1 MTQLCLPTTVQEPP
15 PPKTSRSSLSKW
27 RTRSTRRL
35 PLPPQ
40 LRPPQLPPNPQ
51 AKLPPS
57 QSLPIRDAKSA
68 SPAQPETLPQP
79 QSAKEQ
85 GQDQGKAKSKNDA
98 AAASADASAAPGDKT
113 LSAGELKKK
122 AKAEKA
128 ARRAKERQERES
140 GAGAAGSSVP
150 AGQRAPNTPKK
161 DAAGGAAQKGS
172 KAPYARRGSM
182 PAAHAGGAGAVEQKQ
197 KKKEDKS
204 VAVFG
209 HLYGQ
214 QRRTTVSGAA
224 KEVHPA
230 VLALGLQMR
239 DYVVCGSSARCVAT
253 MLAFKR
259 ITYLST
265 CRPLSISQGNAIR
278 ALKLSIA
285 SMDPATP
292 ESAAKATLCDFI
304 DSFIREKITVA
315 DQVIAGSAAQKIQN
329 GDVIVTFAGSSVVK
343 QSLLA
348 AHKEGKKF
356 RVSIIDSRPL
366 FEGKNLARAL
376 ANAGLDVQYS
386 LVHGISHAIKDATK
400 VFLGAHAMTS
410 NGRLYSRVGTAL
422 VAMSAKERAGGV
434 EVPVIVCC
442 ETVKFTD
449 RVALDSIVV
458 NEIADADELVAANEP
473 EQVTGLPDPAAAPPV
488 PETNK
493 KGGKNAAHIPK
504 PEPAPATANPPVPLA
519 TWKDTPNLQLLNL
532 MYDVTPAEYVDM
544 VVTEMGS
551 LPPSAVPIVH
561 RMSTNIV
568 SSAGWSTS
576 FADPPK
582 LELPSNCVNLHLQE
596 SPSYPKLERRAT
608 SRNLSK
614 PSSYSN
620 LSIQLIQTTK
630 AHQNGNP
637 NPNLLF
643 LEFIHSPHSPEQ
655 RLLRNIPPHAPTASS
670 RPLRRIHTPPHL
682 PSTNPQTSQQ
692 TQQSASPTA
701 IPSFL
706 PVEDIYVQ
714 PQHQP
719 PNPEDEDDVVPD
731 QHAAFGITRAMERR
745 REAVWRDLGLEALV
759 NGEGHGGVLQHTG
772 VGPAATGAAA
782 GGFGACGDTAVW
794 VGGCGGR

>member
-1 MTQLCLPTTVQEPP
+1 MVWAGARLFGQRFSQQPHFALLGAWIYIH
-15 PPKTSRSSLSKW
+15 RHA
-27 RTRSTRRL
+27 RGSTYIAMRVRRL
-35 PLPPQ
+35 GLRRSVGRLWHHIFFHDSTLPPHH
-40 LRPPQLPPNPQ
+40 RPRTTTPQDIEIEPFKMADPVDSAPSSSTPAATTPAPTQ
-51 AKLPPS
+51 STGEAPPS

-259 ITYLST
+259 VVESYTTPLGTSLARHLTTHLSHQITYLST

-561 RMSTNIV
+561 RMSTN
-568 SSAGWSTS
+568 
-576 FADPPK
+576 
-582 LELPSNCVNLHLQE
+582 
-596 SPSYPKLERRAT
+596 
-608 SRNLSK
+608 
-614 PSSYSN
+614 
-620 LSIQLIQTTK
+620 
-630 AHQNGNP
+630 
-637 NPNLLF
+637 
-643 LEFIHSPHSPEQ
+643 
-655 RLLRNIPPHAPTASS
+655 
-670 RPLRRIHTPPHL
+670 
-682 PSTNPQTSQQ
+682 
-692 TQQSASPTA
+692 
-701 IPSFL
+701 
-706 PVEDIYVQ
+706 
-714 PQHQP
+714 
-719 PNPEDEDDVVPD
+719 
-731 QHAAFGITRAMERR
+731 M
-745 REAVWRDLGLEALV
+745 
-759 NGEGHGGVLQHTG
+759 
-772 VGPAATGAAA
+772 
-782 GGFGACGDTAVW
+782 
-794 VGGCGGR
+794 